1 MSLHRLAIRSLVFV
15 VLAGGIVLRFL
26 YLDADPDYYAW
37 VGYISDEG
45 RWVAHARELMLFGQ
59 IINRDWLLHLLLA
72 PLFQVTNYGVF
83 TLLGVSYWTTRLV
96 TALSGSAL
104 LVLFWLTLRRVVSPS
119 ALLVALALLAFEV
132 DLVMLS
138 RVAVPEMPAMLL
150 QLAVYAVLMTGS
162 PAPGRM
168 LAAGFLLLATV
179 AMKATT
185 LPMVA
190 IFSVIIFTEP
200 RREAGRDS
208 RLRSLGFFWA
218 GFLSPL
224 LLAVP
229 IWLPLV
235 WRHRAS
241 VFSNIG
247 LTGRFFGLNGPYTF
261 AAFPF
266 ETDFSH
272 VFNVWALGVCFVL
285 IGWLTQHPDR
295 IEPRLRRFFVTSSV
309 WYGLYWVVMLGSQY
323 FPDRYRVHILVPMAV
338 SLATGIAI
346 LEGAGSAS
354 IHDVVTRMTRRRRTL
369 TLSLIALPTA
379 ALWAPV
385 VAGAIG
391 LTGVDPPRL
400 RLKLACVTIALLATV
415 WMAHRALLAGTSALR
430 FFFVFPIVGTLGWLL
445 WARLGLPA
453 GSFWPGAGGALPSWW
468 SFGPAITLLLAGLL
482 TWVGRSWTARPWLA
496 LIPAAALGYAA
507 LTAAR
512 VAPSYLQPHYSLKQ
526 TSRELELSLGGPAD
540 LIASA
545 RTEGLFNG
553 NALRYRTVLG
563 RRWPAHKPDVIV
575 IGFRFDDPE
584 GLLGREYDLIATYRL
599 FVSPE
604 YEDSNSVTLDTV
616 RHEEVVKVY
625 RRNAGG

>member
-1 MSLHRLAIRSLVFV
+1 M
-15 VLAGGIVLRFL
+15 
-26 YLDADPDYYAW
+26 
-37 VGYISDEG
+37 
-45 RWVAHARELMLFGQ
+45 
-59 IINRDWLLHLLLA
+59 LLA
-72 PLFQVTNYGVF
+72 PLFQATNYGVF
-83 TLLGVSYWTTRLV
+83 TLFGVSIWTTRLV
-96 TALSGSAL
+96 TALSGSTL

-132 DLVMLS
+132 DLLMLS

-150 QLAVYAVLMTGS
+150 QLAVYAVLMTGY

-185 LPMVA
+185 VPMVA
-190 IFSVIIFTEP
+190 IFSVIILTEP
-200 RREAGRDS
+200 RREAGPDS
-208 RLRSLGFFWA
+208 RWRSLAFFWA
-218 GFLSPL
+218 GFLTPL
-224 LLAVP
+224 LLAGP
-229 IWLPLV
+229 IWLPLA
-235 WRHRAS
+235 WRHRAAI
-241 VFSNIG
+241 FSNIA
-247 LTGRFFGLNGPYTF
+247 LTGRFLGLNGPYTF

-272 VFNVWALGVCFVL
+272 VFNVWALGVCFILVA
-285 IGWLTQHPDR
+285 WLTKHPDS

-309 WYGLYWVVMLGSQY
+309 WYGLYWMVMLGSHY

-338 SLATGIAI
+338 SLAAGLTV

-354 IHDVVTRMTRRRRTL
+354 MRDVLTRMTRSRRAL

-379 ALWAPV
+379 ALGAPV
-385 VAGAIG
+385 LAGAIG
-391 LTGVDPPRL
+391 LTGVDPTRL

-415 WMAHRALLAGTSALR
+415 WAAHRALRAGTSALR

-453 GSFWPGAGGALPSWW
+453 GSFWPVAGGALPSWW
-468 SFGPAITLLLAGLL
+468 SFGPATTVLLAGLL
-482 TWVGRSWTARPWLA
+482 TWVGRSWAARPWLA
-496 LIPAAALGYAA
+496 LIPAAALAYAA

-512 VAPSYLQPHYSLKQ
+512 VAPSYLQPHYSIKQ
-526 TSRELELSLGGPAD
+526 TSRELGLSLAGTGPAD
-540 LIASA
+540 IIASA

-553 NALRYRTVLG
+553 NALRYRTVLR
-563 RRWPAHKPDVIV
+563 RRWPSPKPDLIV
-575 IGFRFDDPE
+575 IGFRFDDRE

-599 FVSPE
+599 FVSPQ
-604 YEDSNSVTLDTV
+604 YEDPNSVTLDTI

-625 RRNAGG
+625 RRNAEVD